1 MTKRIIIIVIALTT
15 ALGSMAQTGIYSRD
29 GGRCWEIVTDHSCY
43 ILRADGSGLLYP
55 AYWGSRSAADSNVNY
70 TKSGLYEIPVR
81 GLWANKQPLV
91 EVLSSPSRASLAYVC
106 KDSIPM
112 LPTRSREKK
121 KPSQDVT

>member
-55 AYWGSRSAADSNVNY
+55 AYWADATYTITGKEETFTGRYLMDVGIPWPVSGSCRSQIIRID
-70 TKSGLYEIPVR
+70 KI
-81 GLWANKQPLV
+81 
-91 EVLSSPSRASLAYVC
+91 
-106 KDSIPM
+106 
-112 LPTRSREKK
+112 
-121 KPSQDVT
+121 